1 MNLENISRQLS
12 MPFNQ
17 EEIEWRV
24 GATNKDK
31 TMGLALPYITNRAI
45 QNRLDDVFGC
55 IGWKNEFKEWKDNSQ
70 LCGISIWDDDK
81 EQWIT
86 KWDGAED
93 TYMES
98 VKGGLSDS
106 MKRAAYQWGIGR
118 YLYKFESVWVP
129 LRDGKYIDS
138 QPSVPEWALP
148 ENYRNRRNIVMEQ
161 SNYNKNTS
169 KDISYTRK
177 EENMKTN
184 IINNKN
190 YIGYDIHNSS
200 DLISEKQINL
210 FNIRSKNK
218 NKDKVIKMLN
228 QYGYYRIEDTAKKDF
243 NGILYYLDRIDAI

>member
-1 MNLENISRQLS
+1 MNLEKISKELS
-12 MPFNQ
+12 KPFNP

-45 QNRLDDVFGC
+45 QNRLDEVFGC
-55 IGWKNEFKEWKDNSQ
+55 IGWKNEFKEWKGNSQ

-129 LRDGKYIDS
+129 LRDGKYIDVP
-138 QPSVPEWALP
+138 PSVPEWSLP
-148 ENYRNRRNIVMEQ
+148 ENYSNRENRVVERTNDNNNISKDM
-161 SNYNKNTS
+161 NYNKKEVNIQNNI
-169 KDISYTRK
+169 KNNQCYTGDS
-177 EENMKTN
+177 
-184 IINNKN
+184 IYN
-190 YIGYDIHNSS
+190 YS

-218 NKDKVIKMLN
+218 DKDKVLKMLN
-228 QYGYYRIEDTAKKDF
+228 QYGYYRVEDIAKKDF
-243 NGILYYLDRIDAI
+243 NGILYYLDRINAV

>member
-12 MPFNQ
+12 MPFKP

-55 IGWKNEFKEWKDNSQ
+55 IGWKNEFKEWKGNSQ

-129 LRDGKYIDS
+129 LRDGRYIDVP
-138 QPSVPEWALP
+138 PSVPEWALP
-148 ENYRNRRNIVMEQ
+148 ENYSNRQNIVMEQ
-161 SNYNKNTS
+161 SDYNKNTS
-169 KDISYTRK
+169 EDISYTRK

-190 YIGYDIHNSS
+190 YIGCDIHNPS

-228 QYGYYRIEDTAKKDF
+228 QYGYYRIEDIAKKDF
-243 NGILYYLDRIDAI
+243 NGILYYLDRIDSI